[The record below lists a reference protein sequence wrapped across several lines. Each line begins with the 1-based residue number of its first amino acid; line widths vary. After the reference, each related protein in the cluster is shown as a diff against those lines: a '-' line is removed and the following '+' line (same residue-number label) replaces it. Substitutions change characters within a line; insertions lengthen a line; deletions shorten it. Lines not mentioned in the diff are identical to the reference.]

1 VDTDI
6 KMNEEAKVVL
16 TLKEYASEVMRAYVE
31 GFNAAKAV
39 LDASDIGKMDLAKAF
54 EDAYLNKNKKEDLSD
69 MAIKSQNR
77 PDNFRDLTAEEQWEI
92 DKQLG
97 ILDWDG
103 K

>member
-1 VDTDI
+1 
-6 KMNEEAKVVL
+6 
-16 TLKEYASEVMRAYVE
+16 
-31 GFNAAKAV
+31 
-39 LDASDIGKMDLAKAF
+39 
-54 EDAYLNKNKKEDLSD
+54 LNKNKKEDLSD